1 MSELPPLRPQHGFD
15 VTRVTPEKKN
25 RILAMKPDEA
35 QEFLG
40 ACIID
45 QKMFAQ
51 VFSGEV
57 ELSSIAA
64 EQITRD
70 HNLRNLFATAGVKG
84 DSDEQLKIISAQ
96 IDYLELEMKAVE
108 AMAEGNPLKAMRIL
122 GLVGPKD
129 TEIKQAGRGVR
140 GFVGRLFGGGGK

>member
-1 MSELPPLRPQHGFD
+1 MSELPPLRPQHGID
-15 VTRVTPEKKN
+15 VTRVTPEKIN

-35 QEFLG
+35 QKFLG
-40 ACIID
+40 DCIADI
-45 QKMFAQ
+45 KMFGQ

-57 ELSSIAA
+57 ELSSITA

-70 HNLRNLFATAGVKG
+70 HNLRNLFATAGIKG
-84 DSDEQLKIISAQ
+84 DSDGQLKIIAAR
-96 IDYLELEMKAVE
+96 IEYLELEIKAAE

-129 TEIKQAGRGVR
+129 TEVKKAGSGVR
-140 GFVGRLFGGGGK
+140 GLVGRLFGGGEK